1 MIRWK
6 VVTRPVDEPDEEAGE
21 TGTIFEY
28 VIRCGNEEVAVSYDE
43 QRAAQ
48 IVRDHNAMLTLES
61 LTPGGSEYAGD
72 PEKCAEYIR
81 WIKISA
87 IEANKAVVRVRHNR
101 AEAFE
106 AMQEALNDIEQ
117 ESSRRK
123 YGIPN
128 ARLRRRVSDIAK
140 TALALVGRTHNE

>member
-1 MIRWK
+1 MMRWK

-48 IVRDHNAMLTLES
+48 IVRD
-61 LTPGGSEYAGD
+61 
-72 PEKCAEYIR
+72 
-81 WIKISA
+81 
-87 IEANKAVVRVRHNR
+87 HNR